1 MEHASNLAAWIADEI
16 AHCAGCPSYL
26 ADPVVTDELRDLAR
40 ISGIPELPRISIF
53 HALNSRAVSR
63 SYAARIG
70 RKYEELNLIV
80 AHLGGGISV
89 SAHHYGKVVDV
100 NNALNGEGPFSPERA
115 GTLPARQLVDMCFS
129 GKYTLRQ
136 VKKMLNGKGG
146 LIAHLGTN
154 DVASIAHKAEAG
166 EEPYKGVL
174 DAMLYTVAKQVG
186 AMYVSLRGKVDAIIL
201 TGGIAHSDY
210 CVGALREQIDYL
222 APVVLIPGED
232 EMGSLAFNALGALK
246 GELPLQVYHPQ

>member
-1 MEHASNLAAWIADEI
+1 M
-16 AHCAGCPSYL
+16 
-26 ADPVVTDELRDLAR
+26 
-40 ISGIPELPRISIF
+40 
-53 HALNSRAVSR
+53 
-63 SYAARIG
+63 
-70 RKYEELNLIV
+70 
-80 AHLGGGISV
+80 
-89 SAHHYGKVVDV
+89 
-100 NNALNGEGPFSPERA
+100 NGEGPFSPERA
-115 GTLPARQLVDMCFS
+115 GTIPADQFAELCFS

-154 DVASIAHKAEAG
+154 DVASIAHKAETG

-246 GELPLQVYHPQ
+246 GELPLQVYQPQ